1 MSDCFTFTSGEEK
14 YLESVNRGWEESL
27 SPYATKNSDAVR
39 LHTEQRY
46 SIIRPSY
53 AYDVDVILHSPFYNR
68 YADKT
73 QVFSFY
79 RNDDL
84 TRRAL
89 HVQFVSKIAKTIGRA
104 LRLNLDLIEAIAL
117 AHDMG
122 HTPFGHKGEHFL
134 SECYA
139 QATMEDNGTARY
151 FHHNVHSAR
160 IFRYIL
166 NGALTLQTLSG
177 ILSHDGEKVYNE
189 YKPSSLST
197 FEEFD
202 RILERCYIDDHFHE
216 TLRPNTLEGCVVR
229 ISDMIAYAGK
239 DRQDLYRARLITQ
252 KQFKSERLI
261 GTKNRDII
269 SNLVINIIKNSID
282 SPSLNMDEAV
292 FRDLES
298 LINENYDVIY
308 SNEELNRPYNEII
321 KPLMKKLYMHLV
333 NDVKTRNFES
343 PVFRHYL
350 NDRIQGWC
358 YRKGSDPT
366 GAIVADPNEI
376 VTDFIAS
383 MTDDY
388 FIDICRYLHID
399 DALCE
404 KICYH
409 EYFEN

>member
-1 MSDCFTFTSGEEK
+1 MSNYFTFTSGEMK
-14 YLESVNRGWEESL
+14 YLESVNRLWDDSL
-27 SPYATKNSDAVR
+27 SPYAAKNKEAIR
-39 LHTEQRY
+39 LYEPRY
-46 SIIRPSY
+46 NIIRPSY
-53 AYDVDVILHSPFYNR
+53 AYDVDVILNSPLYNR
-68 YADKT
+68 YTDKT

-89 HVQFVSKIAKTIGRA
+89 HVQFVSKIARTIGRA

-134 SECYA
+134 SECYE
-139 QATMEDNGTARY
+139 QATGKAPGTPRY
-151 FHHNVHSAR
+151 FYHNVHSAR

-166 NGALTLQTLSG
+166 NGALSLQTLSG
-177 ILSHDGEKVYNE
+177 ILSHEGKKVYRE

-202 RILERCYIDDHFHE
+202 LILERCYLEKDFHK

-239 DRQDLYRARLITQ
+239 DRQDLYRARLIT
-252 KQFKSERLI
+252 KKKFEEKHMI

-269 SNLVINIIKNSID
+269 SNVVINIIKNSID
-282 SPSLNMDEAV
+282 SPSLNMDEEV
-292 FRDLES
+292 FQDLDS
-298 LINENYDVIY
+298 LIKENTDVIY
-308 SNEELNRPYNEII
+308 YDEELNKPYYEII
-321 KPLMKKLYMHLV
+321 RPLMKKLYAQLV
-333 NDVKTRNFES
+333 RDVETRNFDS
-343 PVFRHYL
+343 PVFQHYL
-350 NDRIQGWC
+350 NDGIQGRC
-358 YRKGSDPT
+358 YRKDCDSKGV
-366 GAIVADPNEI
+366 IVADPNEI

-388 FIDICRYLHID
+388 FIDICRHLHID

-404 KICYH
+404 KIYYH
-409 EYFEN
+409 EYFEK

>member
-1 MSDCFTFTSGEEK
+1 MRDYFTFTEGEK
-14 YLESVNRGWEESL
+14 QYLEGVNRSWDDAL
-27 SPYATKNSDAVR
+27 SPYAAKNREAIR
-39 LHTEQRY
+39 LREPRY
-46 SIIRPSY
+46 NIIRPSY
-53 AYDVDVILHSPFYNR
+53 AYDVDVILHSPLYNR
-68 YADKT
+68 YTDKT

-89 HVQFVSKIAKTIGRA
+89 HVQFVSKIARTIGRA

-122 HTPFGHKGEHFL
+122 HTPFGHKGEQFL
-134 SECYA
+134 SECYE
-139 QATMEDNGTARY
+139 QATGKASGTSRY
-151 FHHNVHSAR
+151 FYHNVHSAR

-166 NGALTLQTLSG
+166 NGALSLQTLSG
-177 ILSHDGEKVYNE
+177 ILSHDGEKVCKE
-189 YKPSSLST
+189 YTPSSLST

-202 RILERCYIDDHFHE
+202 SVLERCYVEKDFHE
-216 TLRPNTLEGCVVR
+216 NLRPNTLEGCVVR

-239 DRQDLYRARLITQ
+239 DRQDLYRARLITA
-252 KQFKSERLI
+252 KQFGEEHMI

-269 SNLVINIIKNSID
+269 SNLVINIIKNSIN

-292 FRDLES
+292 FEDLES
-298 LINENYDVIY
+298 LIKENTDVIY
-308 SNEELNRPYNEII
+308 HDEELNKPYNEII
-321 KPLMKKLYMHLV
+321 SPLMKKLYAQLV
-333 NDVKTRNFES
+333 RDVETRNFDS
-343 PVFRHYL
+343 PVFQHYL
-350 NDRIQGWC
+350 NDGIQGRC
-358 YRKGSDPT
+358 YRKDFNPT

-388 FIDICRYLHID
+388 FIDICRHLHID

-404 KICYH
+404 KIDYH
-409 EYFEN
+409 EYFEK

>member
-1 MSDCFTFTSGEEK
+1 M
-14 YLESVNRGWEESL
+14 

-39 LHTEQRY
+39 LRKPRY
-46 SIIRPSY
+46 NIIRPSY
-53 AYDVDVILHSPFYNR
+53 AYDVDVILHSPLYNR
-68 YADKT
+68 YTDKT

-89 HVQFVSKIAKTIGRA
+89 HVQFVSKIARTIGRA

-139 QATMEDNGTARY
+139 QATGDAAGVPRY
-151 FHHNVHSAR
+151 FHHNVHSAH
-160 IFRYIL
+160 IFHHIL
-166 NGALTLQTLSG
+166 NDGLTLQTLSG
-177 ILSHDGEKVYNE
+177 ILSHNGEKVYRE

-202 RILERCYIDDHFHE
+202 SILERCYLEEDFHK

-239 DRQDLYRARLITQ
+239 DRQDLYRARLITE
-252 KQFKSERLI
+252 KKFGDEHMI

-282 SPSLNMDEAV
+282 SPSLNMDEEF

-298 LINENYDVIY
+298 LIKENSDVIY
-308 SNEELNRPYNEII
+308 SSEELNKPYNEII
-321 KPLMKKLYMHLV
+321 RPLMKKLYERLIC
-333 NDVKTRNFES
+333 DVEMRNFDS
-343 PVFRHYL
+343 PVFQHYL
-350 NDRIQGWC
+350 NDAIQGQS
-358 YRKGSDPT
+358 YRKDRDSK

-388 FIDICRYLHID
+388 FIDVCRHLHID

-404 KICYH
+404 KIYYH
-409 EYFEN
+409 EYFEK